1 MDGHGVEEAR
11 GRQAAQR
18 VWTHWRDGTV
28 MDALPADCRPAG
40 RAAGYAAQAALPA
53 AADRTVVGW
62 KIAATS
68 RAGQAHIAVDGP
80 LAGRLLDGLVHADG
94 AALSLRGNRMRVAE
108 PEFVFGLGRTLAPRA
123 RPWGVEEVLDA
134 VASLH
139 TGLEVPDS
147 RYADFARAGEAQLLA
162 DNACAGQFVLGPAS
176 VADWRAIDLAMHR
189 VHGRVRRPDGSSW
202 TREGTGANVLDDPR
216 LALAW
221 LANELS
227 TLGLPLEAGQIV
239 TTGTCMAPLEVA
251 PGDAVEA
258 DFGVLGRV
266 ALRFADD

>member
-1 MDGHGVEEAR
+1 MDEQGNAGRAREAAEE
-11 GRQAAQR
+11 
-18 VWTHWRDGTV
+18 VWRHWREGTV
-28 MDALPADCRPAG
+28 MDALPPACRPAS

-53 AADRTVVGW
+53 VAGRTVLGW

-80 LAGRLLDGLVHADG
+80 LAGRLLAGQVHADG
-94 AALSLRGNRMRVAE
+94 ATLSLAGNRMRVAE
-108 PEFVFGLGRTLAPRA
+108 PEFVFRLGRTLAPRA
-123 RPWGVEEVLDA
+123 RPYGVDEVLDA
-134 VASLH
+134 VEALH

-162 DNACAGQFVLGPAS
+162 DNACAGQFVLGPAAR
-176 VADWRAIDLAMHR
+176 ADWRGLDLAAHR
-189 VHGRVRRPDGSSW
+189 ARGRVRRADGSSRE
-202 TREGTGANVLDDPR
+202 REGLGANVLDDPR

-227 TLGLPLEAGQIV
+227 SLGLPLDAGQVV
-239 TTGTCMAPLEVA
+239 TTGTCMPPLEIS

-266 ALRFADD
+266 ALRFAP